1 MTNFCYFERKVPHI
15 LPVHGEIIES
25 LYGFFDEKL
34 LLKNVTK

>member
-1 MTNFCYFERKVPHI
+1 MFYFKRKVPHI
-15 LPVHGEIIES
+15 LPVHNGEIIEA